1 MSCMLRKQTS
11 ELQRGGLMDIARIS
25 MCEHVKVPFLCVGMH
40 KYACTGTCIY
50 NYIYTIIHIL
60 DNLYIHII
68 H

>member
-1 MSCMLRKQTS
+1 
-11 ELQRGGLMDIARIS
+11 MDIARIS